1 MKNKTYSLLLEE
13 ESWLLPC
20 LRVTENSP
28 FAYWSLSQHRV
39 CTCSPSQRLAPVP
52 PTWNRT
58 MVDVLPLWGTEG
70 HRELSDSHELNWER
84 KTGFMPFL
92 LCDLENPHSLCSRY
106 PMCTTGIKRFL
117 SFSGWRWGPSY
128 APCEKVLVSHHA
140 CRHLGYHRIK
150 GLLKKG
156 LGMGNVVHLLE
167 AGRGPSH
174 YFFNL
179 NNALNPLKKK
189 SQTASTDFSDSY
201 YVPLVHE
208 ET

>member
-1 MKNKTYSLLLEE
+1 
-13 ESWLLPC
+13 
-20 LRVTENSP
+20 
-28 FAYWSLSQHRV
+28 
-39 CTCSPSQRLAPVP
+39 
-52 PTWNRT
+52 

-70 HRELSDSHELNWER
+70 NRELSDSHELNWER

-179 NNALNPLKKK
+179 NNALNPLKKSLRLQALTSATLTMSLLYMK
-189 SQTASTDFSDSY
+189 KHKTSIWFLAF
-201 YVPLVHE
+201 PM
-208 ET
+208 